1 MSWWAKEKIFSIK
14 YFGLKKEVAVISI
27 KIRGNC
33 DLFFC
38 RIRKCRLI
46 FSRGCRSPPPFDL
59 KNFKSNGGNKMD
71 KRPKRSRDK
80 YNPYILHS
88 EKSKNIY
95 RVSFSNIHKME
106 NIKISKK
113 IFDQLDEFEKEDA
126 RQIQEIKR
134 HYEQNTVTES
144 TLNKRAFNKPED
156 VDEIVIKN
164 IYNEKL
170 AKALETLTKDQRR
183 RILLYYDY
191 QLTIEEIARIEGCAK
206 QSVQESIEWGIKK
219 LKKFFEKF

>member
-1 MSWWAKEKIFSIK
+1 MKRWTIDKNCSIE
-14 YFGLKKEVAVISI
+14 YVCAKKEVTVISI
-27 KIRGNC
+27 NDRGHC

-38 RIRKCRLI
+38 RIRKTKLI
-46 FSRGCRSPPPFDL
+46 FSSGCRSPPLFDL

-113 IFDQLDEFEKEDA
+113 IFDKLDEFEKEDA

-144 TLNKRAFNKPED
+144 TLNKRAVNKSED

-170 AKALETLTKDQRR
+170 AKALETLTKEQRR

-191 QLTIEEIARIEGCAK
+191 QLTMEEIARIEGCAK

>member
-1 MSWWAKEKIFSIK
+1 MKRWTIDKNCSIE
-14 YFGLKKEVAVISI
+14 YVYAEKEVTIISI
-27 KIRGNC
+27 NDRGNC

-38 RIRKCRLI
+38 RIRKSKLI
-46 FSRGCRSPPPFDL
+46 FSNGCRSPPLFDL
-59 KNFKSNGGNKMD
+59 KNFKSNGGKKMD

-144 TLNKRAFNKPED
+144 TLNKRAVNKPED

-170 AKALETLTKDQRR
+170 AKALETLTKEQRR
-183 RILLYYDY
+183 RILLYYNY
-191 QLTIEEIARIEGCAK
+191 QLTMEEIARIEGCAK

>member
-1 MSWWAKEKIFSIK
+1 
-14 YFGLKKEVAVISI
+14 
-27 KIRGNC
+27 
-33 DLFFC
+33 
-38 RIRKCRLI
+38 
-46 FSRGCRSPPPFDL
+46 
-59 KNFKSNGGNKMD
+59 MD

-95 RVSFSNIHKME
+95 RVSFSNIHKLE

-134 HYEQNTVTES
+134 HYEQNTVTEI
-144 TLNKRAFNKPED
+144 TLNKRAVNKTED

-170 AKALETLTKDQRR
+170 AKALETLTKEQRR

-191 QLTIEEIARIEGCAK
+191 QLTMEEIARIEGCAK